1 MNKPGRRLL
10 VVLLIISIILAGTAL
25 PASAAEW
32 RAKVDPWVM
41 QTASQGK
48 TEFLVYLTAQADLD
62 AARVLPTKLEKG
74 NYVYQTLTSLAERT
88 QKGLISQL
96 DRLGVEYRPYWI
108 ANMVWVRGGFST
120 IQALAARPDVAHIY
134 ANPHVVLDAPTEE
147 ASSGSLVQGIEW
159 NISKVKAPDVWAMG
173 YTGQGVVIGGQDT
186 GYQWDHPALKNQY
199 RGWDGSSADHNYSW
213 HDSIHDSIGN
223 PCGNDSPFPC
233 DDYGHGTHT
242 MGTMVGDDG
251 GANKIG
257 MAPGARWIGC
267 RNMDSG
273 VGTPATYIEC
283 YQWFIAPTDLNGDN
297 PRPDLAPDVI
307 NNSWGCPPS
316 EGCTDP
322 NVLLTVVQNLVA
334 AGIVSAHSAG
344 NSGSSC
350 STISDPAAIYD
361 VSFTVGATNS
371 NDAIADFSSRGPVT
385 VDGSNRSKPDI
396 SAPGVNIRSSV
407 PGGGYESGW
416 SGTSMAGPHVA
427 GLVALLISAKPELRG
442 QVSEIETTIERTAL
456 KRTTNQA
463 CGGDLPNEIPNNTY
477 GWGRI
482 DALTAVQYSD
492 QLELSKVAS
501 ELFVQ
506 PGDVLTYLLTIT
518 HSEGVTDT
526 SNVILTD
533 TLPTD
538 TTFISATLPFTQIG
552 NVIQWD
558 FSQLE
563 VFGTRS
569 VELVVSV
576 DPAASG
582 VITNSGYAVHSD
594 QVSPVHGEPV
604 STPVEEPNILEL
616 SKVAS
621 TTFLFPGNLITYT
634 LTVTN
639 LHDSLPT
646 TGVVLSDTI
655 PVGATFVSATSPY
668 TRIGD
673 IVRWDF
679 PNLGAMASSSV
690 ELVVKVNI
698 DAVGSLTNENYA
710 VRSDQVAIVK
720 GVAVNSILGK
730 IFFLPFALRSP

>member
-1 MNKPGRRLL
+1 MNKPGVRLL

-32 RAKVDPWVM
+32 RVKVDPWVI
-41 QTASQGK
+41 QTASQGD
-48 TEFLVYLTAQADLD
+48 TEFLVYLTAQADLS
-62 AARVLPTKLEKG
+62 AARELPTKLEKG
-74 NYVYQTLTSLAERT
+74 NYVYQTLTSLAEHN

-134 ANPHVVLDAPTEE
+134 ANPHVVLDLPTEE
-147 ASSGSLVQGIEW
+147 ASSGSSVQGIEW
-159 NISKVKAPDVWAMG
+159 NISKVKAPDVWALG

-213 HDSIHDSIGN
+213 HDAIHDSIGN

-267 RNMDSG
+267 RNMDLG
-273 VGTPATYIEC
+273 AGTPATYAEC
-283 YQWFIAPTDLNGDN
+283 YQWFIAPTNLNGDN

-442 QVSEIETTIERTAL
+442 QVTEIETTIERTAL
-456 KRTTNQA
+456 PRTT
-463 CGGDLPNEIPNNTY
+463 
-477 GWGRI
+477 
-482 DALTAVQYSD
+482 S
-492 QLELSKVAS
+492 
-501 ELFVQ
+501 
-506 PGDVLTYLLTIT
+506 
-518 HSEGVTDT
+518 
-526 SNVILTD
+526 
-533 TLPTD
+533 
-538 TTFISATLPFTQIG
+538 
-552 NVIQWD
+552 
-558 FSQLE
+558 
-563 VFGTRS
+563 
-569 VELVVSV
+569 
-576 DPAASG
+576 
-582 VITNSGYAVHSD
+582 
-594 QVSPVHGEPV
+594 
-604 STPVEEPNILEL
+604 
-616 SKVAS
+616 
-621 TTFLFPGNLITYT
+621 
-634 LTVTN
+634 
-639 LHDSLPT
+639 
-646 TGVVLSDTI
+646 
-655 PVGATFVSATSPY
+655 
-668 TRIGD
+668 
-673 IVRWDF
+673 
-679 PNLGAMASSSV
+679 
-690 ELVVKVNI
+690 
-698 DAVGSLTNENYA
+698 
-710 VRSDQVAIVK
+710 
-720 GVAVNSILGK
+720 
-730 IFFLPFALRSP
+730 

>member
-1 MNKPGRRLL
+1 MNKFGRRLL
-10 VVLLIISIILAGTAL
+10 VVLVILSFLIPGTAA
-25 PASAAEW
+25 PAFASPW
-32 RAKVDPWVM
+32 QTKVDPWVL
-41 QTASQGK
+41 QTASGGE
-48 TEFLVYLTAQADLD
+48 TEFLVYLTTQADLSG
-62 AARVLPTKLEKG
+62 AKALPTKLEKG
-74 NYVYQTLTSLAERT
+74 NYVYESLTSIAGRT
-88 QKGLISQL
+88 QKGLITQL
-96 DRLGVEYRPYWI
+96 DRLGVEYHSYWI
-108 ANMVWVRGGFST
+108 TNMIWVRGGLST
-120 IQALAARPDVAHIY
+120 VQQLAGRADVAHIY
-134 ANPHVVLDAPTEE
+134 ANPHVALEAPVEE
-147 ASSGSLVQGIEW
+147 ASLVSSTQGIEW
-159 NISKVKAPDVWAMG
+159 NINKVKAPDVWALG

-186 GYQWDHPALKNQY
+186 GYQWDHPALINQY
-199 RGWDGSSADHNYSW
+199 RGWDGGNAEHNYNW
-213 HDSIHDSIGN
+213 HDAIHDSISN

-251 GANKIG
+251 IGNQIG

-267 RNMDSG
+267 RNMDQGS
-273 VGTPATYIEC
+273 GTPETYAEC
-283 YQWFIAPTDLNGDN
+283 YQWFIAPTDLNGNN

-307 NNSWGCPPS
+307 NNSWSCPPS

-344 NSGSSC
+344 NSGSGC
-350 STISDPAAIYD
+350 STVSSPAAIYD
-361 VSFTVGATNS
+361 ESFTVGATDS
-371 NDAIADFSSRGPVT
+371 SDTIAGFSSRGPVT

-407 PGGGYESGW
+407 PGGGFEGGW

-442 QVSEIETTIERTAL
+442 QVPEIETTIERTAV
-456 KRTTNQA
+456 KRTTNQG
-463 CGGDLPNEIPNNTY
+463 CGGDLPDQIPNNTY

-482 DALTAVQYSD
+482 DALNAVLYTD
-492 QLELSKVAS
+492 QLELNKVAS
-501 ELFVQ
+501 ALFVH
-506 PGDVLTYLLTIT
+506 PGDVLTYTLTIT

-538 TTFISATLPFTQIG
+538 TTFISATLPYTQTG

-569 VELVVSV
+569 VELVVGV

-582 VITNSGYAVHSD
+582 VITNSDYAVQSD
-594 QVSPVHGEPV
+594 QVSQVHGEPV
-604 STPVEEPNILEL
+604 NTPVEAPNILEL
-616 SKVAS
+616 SKIAS
-621 TTFLFPGNLITYT
+621 ATFLIPGNLITYT

-639 LHDSLPT
+639 IHDSLPT
-646 TGVVLSDTI
+646 TGVVLTDTI
-655 PVGATFVSATSPY
+655 PVGATFVLASSPY

-673 IVRWDF
+673 IVRWDI
-679 PNLGAMASSSV
+679 PSLGAMASANV
-690 ELVVKVNI
+690 ELVVMVNI
-698 DAVGSLTNENYA
+698 NATGNLTNENYA
-710 VRSDQVAIVK
+710 VWSDQVAIVR
-720 GVAVNSILGK
+720 GTPVSTLLGK
-730 IFFLPFALRSP
+730 IFFLPIVIKTP

>member
-1 MNKPGRRLL
+1 MDKPGRRLL
-10 VVLLIISIILAGTAL
+10 VVLVIISIILAGTAL

-41 QTASQGK
+41 QTASQGE
-48 TEFLVYLTAQADLD
+48 TEFLVYLTTQADLS
-62 AARVLPTKLEKG
+62 AARELPTKLEKG
-74 NYVYQTLTSLAERT
+74 VYVYQTLSSLAERT
-88 QKGLISQL
+88 QKGLVSQL
-96 DRLGVEYRPYWI
+96 DRMGVEYRPYWI
-108 ANMVWVRGGFST
+108 ANMIWVRGGLSSVQT
-120 IQALAARPDVAHIY
+120 LAARADVAHIY
-134 ANPHVVLDAPTEE
+134 ANPHVSMEAPTEE
-147 ASSGSLVQGIEW
+147 STKASSVQGVEW
-159 NISKVKAPDVWAMG
+159 NISKVKAPDVWALG

-199 RGWDGSSADHNYSW
+199 RGWDGTSADHNYNW
-213 HDSIHDSIGN
+213 HDAVHGNPNN
-223 PCGNDSPFPC
+223 PCGSDTTEPC
-233 DDYGHGTHT
+233 DDWGHGTHT

-273 VGTPATYIEC
+273 VGTPATYAEC
-283 YQWFIAPTDLNGDN
+283 YQWFIAPTDLNGEN
-297 PRPDLAPDVI
+297 ARPDLAPDVI
-307 NNSWGCPPS
+307 NNSWGCPTS

-350 STISDPAAIYD
+350 STISEPAAIYD
-361 VSFTVGATNS
+361 ESFTVGATNS

-442 QVSEIETTIERTAL
+442 QVTEIETTIERTAL
-456 KRTTNQA
+456 PRTTSQA

-482 DALTAVQYSD
+482 DALTAVLYSD
-492 QLELSKVAS
+492 QLELNKVAS
-501 ELFVQ
+501 DLFVQ
-506 PGDVLTYLLTIT
+506 PGDVLTYTLTIT
-518 HSEGVTDT
+518 HSQGVTDT
-526 SNVILTD
+526 TNVILTD
-533 TLPTD
+533 TLPTE
-538 TTFISATLPFTQIG
+538 TTFVSATQPYSETG
-552 NVIQWD
+552 NVVRWD
-558 FSQLE
+558 FTQLE

-576 DPAASG
+576 NPAASG
-582 VITNSGYAVHSD
+582 VITNSDYAVQSD
-594 QVSPVHGEPV
+594 QVAQVHGEPV

-621 TTFLFPGNLITYT
+621 ATFLFPGNLITYT
-634 LTVTN
+634 LSVTN
-639 LHDSLPT
+639 IHDTLPT
-646 TGVVLSDTI
+646 TGVVLTDTI

-668 TRIGD
+668 TYIGD
-673 IVRWDF
+673 IIRWEF
-679 PNLGAMASSSV
+679 PSLDAMGTVSV
-690 ELVVKVNI
+690 ELVVRVNI
-698 DAVGSLTNENYA
+698 NADGSITNDKYA
-710 VRSDQVAIVK
+710 VRSDQVAIVN
-720 GVAVNSILGK
+720 GAAVNTLLGK

>member
-10 VVLLIISIILAGTAL
+10 VVLVIIAIILAGTAL
-25 PASAAEW
+25 PVSAAEW

-41 QTASQGK
+41 QTASQGE
-48 TEFLVYLTAQADLD
+48 TEFLVYLTAQADLST
-62 AARVLPTKLEKG
+62 ARDLPTKLEKG
-74 NYVYQTLTSLAERT
+74 VYVYQTLSSLAERT
-88 QKGLISQL
+88 QKGLVSQL
-96 DRLGVEYRPYWI
+96 DRMGVEYRPYWI
-108 ANMVWVRGGFST
+108 ANMIWVRGGFST
-120 IQALAARPDVAHIY
+120 VQTLAARADVAHIY
-134 ANPHVVLDAPTEE
+134 ANPHVAMEAPTEE
-147 ASSGSLVQGIEW
+147 STIDSSVQGVEW
-159 NISKVKAPDVWAMG
+159 NISKVKAPDVWALG

-199 RGWDGSSADHNYSW
+199 RGWDGSSADHNYNW
-213 HDSIHDSIGN
+213 HDAVHGNPNN
-223 PCGNDSPFPC
+223 PCGSDSTEPC
-233 DDYGHGTHT
+233 DDWGHGTHT

-273 VGTPATYIEC
+273 VGTPATYAEC
-283 YQWFIAPTDLNGDN
+283 YQWFIAPTDLNGEN
-297 PRPDLAPDVI
+297 ARPDLAPDVI
-307 NNSWGCPPS
+307 NNSWGCPTS

-350 STISDPAAIYD
+350 STISEPAAIYD
-361 VSFTVGATNS
+361 ESFTVGATNS
-371 NDAIADFSSRGPVT
+371 NDAIADFSSRGPVS

-442 QVSEIETTIERTAL
+442 QVTEIETTIERTAL
-456 KRTTNQA
+456 PRTTGQA

-482 DALTAVQYSD
+482 DALTAVLYSD
-492 QLELSKVAS
+492 QLELNKVAS
-501 ELFVQ
+501 DLFVQ
-506 PGDVLTYLLTIT
+506 PGDVLTYTLSIT
-518 HSEGVTDT
+518 YSQGVTDT
-526 SNVILTD
+526 TNVILTD

-538 TTFISATLPFTQIG
+538 TTFISATQPYSQTG
-552 NVIQWD
+552 NVVRWD
-558 FSQLE
+558 FTQLE

-582 VITNSGYAVHSD
+582 VITNSDYAVQSD
-594 QVSPVHGEPV
+594 QVPQVYGEPV
-604 STPVEEPNILEL
+604 ITPVEEPNILEL

-639 LHDSLPT
+639 FHDSLPT
-646 TGVVLSDTI
+646 TGVVLTDTI

-679 PNLGAMASSSV
+679 SSLGAMASTNV

-698 DAVGSLTNENYA
+698 DANGNLTNEKYA
-710 VRSDQVAIVK
+710 VRSDQVAVVK
-720 GVAVNSILGK
+720 GAAVNTLLGK